1 MDIIKFTDKESK
13 KNLKI
18 KKVKVQHVENK
29 LFFAPFS
36 QKVLCVQNLKS
47 LFPI

>member
-29 LFFAPFS
+29 LFFCALF
-36 QKVLCVQNLKS
+36 LKK
-47 LFPI
+47 FYVFKI